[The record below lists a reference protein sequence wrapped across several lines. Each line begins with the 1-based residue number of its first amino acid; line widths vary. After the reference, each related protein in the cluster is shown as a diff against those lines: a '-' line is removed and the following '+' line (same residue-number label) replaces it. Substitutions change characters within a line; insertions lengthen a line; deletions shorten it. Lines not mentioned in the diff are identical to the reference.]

1 LHTSVVA
8 QVFYP
13 FSWENGFD
21 ATLVS
26 EWMGANPWLLWGS
39 GAAYLLLVFGGQLA
53 MRKVAPFRLKWA
65 LAGWN
70 LTLALFS
77 IAGTV
82 RTLPHVLSIL
92 NHHGLR
98 YVVRRHASP
107 TSCLACQHCTGFG
120 R

>member
-1 LHTSVVA
+1 LVVA

-21 ATLVS
+21 STPVG
-26 EWMGANPWLLWGS
+26 EWMQANPWVLWGS
-39 GAAYLLLVFGGQLA
+39 AAAYLLLVFGGQRA
-53 MRKVAPFRLKWA
+53 MRTVAPFRLKWA

-77 IAGTV
+77 TAGTV
-82 RTLPHVLSIL
+82 RTLPHVLNIL
-92 NHHGLR
+92 NHHGPR
-98 YVVRRHASP
+98 YMVRRQKSSCPRLASP
-107 TSCLACQHCTGFG
+107 AKTTLGFV